1 MVCERQRVRGGEE
14 RRRGGEG
21 GGEEGGGEGGRT
33 YDYFKENTSSPLAKA
48 QKLWSTTERCQVVDS
63 FCAMREWC
71 MILYLSSSSSSSS
84 LPLPL
89 PLLLLSFSLLFVL
102 FILVLGMNL
111 LDVSAIKEGT
121 SPTLTAQSYMLNAW
135 MARLAHDYDKYV
147 LFLIKPLFVLHSSP
161 SVSLYPLLSPLP
173 LIRL

>member
-71 MILYLSSSSSSSS
+71 MILYLSSSCSFTPLF
-84 LPLPL
+84 LPLVCFIHTGVRDEFVRCICNQRGH
-89 PLLLLSFSLLFVL
+89 FSHPHRPELHVEC
-102 FILVLGMNL
+102 
-111 LDVSAIKEGT
+111 LDG
-121 SPTLTAQSYMLNAW
+121 SPRT
-135 MARLAHDYDKYV
+135 
-147 LFLIKPLFVLHSSP
+147 
-161 SVSLYPLLSPLP
+161 
-173 LIRL
+173 